1 MHKVLGWVVW
11 LSQNTLFLQL
21 LPLAL
26 AKKSGSVP
34 PLQVGFLRQSQGS
47 SFHPGLEWV
56 IAGLLFIPLLP
67 PSFFSYVYLYQ
78 SSPFHKVKK
87 KIGKHRCLCYNSIW
101 KPAFWNEQAV
111 DLGSA
116 LSCLELPLLGTCIW
130 MGFLIQKSQGEG
142 DVCLGVGTYNRMI
155 NVICRDVQGESC
167 KMLICSIPDESQS
180 FQLSVSS
187 SILEIL
193 GIWKVRLRWTFC
205 LFLWPFTCWE
215 SHFIRINSKSL
226 SVRT

>member
-1 MHKVLGWVVW
+1 MKHPLPAASTSGSCQKVW
-11 LSQNTLFLQL
+11 LSTSSI
-21 LPLAL
+21 
-26 AKKSGSVP
+26 SGCP
-34 PLQVGFLRQSQGS
+34 TPE
-47 SFHPGLEWV
+47 PGLQFPSWFR
-56 IAGLLFIPLLP
+56 IGDSRTPILSLHCLLHFSAMYVCISPLCFTKL
-67 PSFFSYVYLYQ
+67 
-78 SSPFHKVKK
+78 KK
-87 KIGKHRCLCYNSIW
+87 KNGKHRCLCYNSIW

-130 MGFLIQKSQGEG
+130 MGCLIQKSQGEG
-142 DVCLGVGTYNRMI
+142 NVCLGVRTYNRMI
-155 NVICRDVQGESC
+155 NVICRDMQGESC

-187 SILEIL
+187 SILETL

>member
-1 MHKVLGWVVW
+1 MVW
-11 LSQNTLFLQL
+11 LSRNTLFLQL
-21 LPLAL
+21 LRLAL
-26 AKKSGSVP
+26 AKKSGSLH
-34 PLQVGFLRQSQGS
+34 PLQVGVLCQSQGS

-56 IAGLLFIPLLP
+56 IAGLLFHPATASLILQLRIFV
-67 PSFFSYVYLYQ
+67 SILSVSQ
-78 SSPFHKVKK
+78 SWK

-130 MGFLIQKSQGEG
+130 MGCLIQKSQGEG
-142 DVCLGVGTYNRMI
+142 NVCLGVGTYNRMI

-167 KMLICSIPDESQS
+167 KMLICSNPDESQS

-187 SILEIL
+187 SILETL